1 MGTGLGG
8 VQILR
13 QVNSLLDQV
22 LSVCVARAQVVLQL
36 RLRRFHLNDLGRLLG
51 QLMAEIRDCLV
62 GLLDLSPGDLALVT
76 HIAQLFFERE
86 LGLVDLG
93 GVAHAQQHQPDG
105 GG

>member
-1 MGTGLGG
+1 LVT
-8 VQILR
+8 
-13 QVNSLLDQV
+13 
-22 LSVCVARAQVVLQL
+22 
-36 RLRRFHLNDLGRLLG
+36 
-51 QLMAEIRDCLV
+51 EIRDRFV
-62 GLLDLSPGDLALVT
+62 ALLDLGPGDLALVT